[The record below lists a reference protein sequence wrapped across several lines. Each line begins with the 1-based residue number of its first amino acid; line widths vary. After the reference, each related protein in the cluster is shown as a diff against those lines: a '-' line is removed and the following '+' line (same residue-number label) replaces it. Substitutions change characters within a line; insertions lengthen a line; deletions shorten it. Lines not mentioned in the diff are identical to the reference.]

1 MSDTILVIN
10 AGSSSIKFSVFD
22 IAGDQLDLLVKGQVE
37 GIGTA
42 PRFVAWNSTGTVL
55 AESEWKPVAEG
66 QGHANAFDI
75 LIAWLQE
82 HLDGANLLAVGH
94 RVVHGGPHL
103 SGPMLIDNTVLATL
117 DTIVPLMPLHLPH
130 NLTAIRAIS
139 KARPELP
146 QVACFD
152 TAFHHGHP
160 RVADQ
165 FGLPWELYEQGVRRY
180 GFHGISYEYIA
191 SRLKEIAPE
200 AANGRVVIAHL
211 GSGAS
216 LCAIKNGRSIDT
228 TMGFSALDGLLMGTR
243 CGALDPGALLY
254 LMKELRMTADELETL
269 LYKKSGLLG
278 LSGISNDLR
287 DLIGSDEPRA
297 QAAID
302 YFVYRIGQ
310 ALGAMTAALGGL
322 DALVFTAGIG
332 EHSPEIRQRVCK
344 DAAWLGIELDLNA
357 NARNERRIS
366 CTESSPSVWMI
377 PTDEEWMIA
386 RHTSNCVQA
395 LQA

>member
-1 MSDTILVIN
+1 
-10 AGSSSIKFSVFD
+10 
-22 IAGDQLDLLVKGQVE
+22 
-37 GIGTA
+37 
-42 PRFVAWNSTGTVL
+42 
-55 AESEWKPVAEG
+55 
-66 QGHANAFDI
+66 
-75 LIAWLQE
+75 
-82 HLDGANLLAVGH
+82 
-94 RVVHGGPHL
+94 
-103 SGPMLIDNTVLATL
+103 MLIDGTVLATL
-117 DTIVPLMPLHLPH
+117 DAIVPLMPLHLPH
-130 NLTAIRAIS
+130 NLTAIRAIA

-165 FGLPWELYEQGVRRY
+165 FGLPWELYERGVRRY

-191 SRLKEIAPE
+191 GTLKEIAPE
-200 AANGRVVIAHL
+200 TAAGRVVVAHL

-216 LCAIKNGRSIDT
+216 LCAIKNGRSVDT

-243 CGALDPGALLY
+243 CGALDPGVLLY
-254 LMKELRMTADELETL
+254 LIKELRMTADEIETL

-287 DLIGSDEPRA
+287 DLIDSDEPRA

-332 EHSPEIRQRVCK
+332 EHSPEMRQRVCE
-344 DAAWLGIELDLNA
+344 DAAWLGIELDLDA
-357 NARNERRIS
+357 NARNERRVS
-366 CTESSPSVWMI
+366 HPGASPSVWVI
-377 PTDEEWMIA
+377 PTDEERMIT
-386 RHTSNCVQA
+386 RHTLSCTCS
-395 LQA
+395 